1 MRKKALT
8 LLSLFVLGLGAAA
21 CNTIEGVGEDISA
34 VARGGKKVINGKR

>member
-34 VARGGKKVINGKR
+34 VARGGKKVIRGK